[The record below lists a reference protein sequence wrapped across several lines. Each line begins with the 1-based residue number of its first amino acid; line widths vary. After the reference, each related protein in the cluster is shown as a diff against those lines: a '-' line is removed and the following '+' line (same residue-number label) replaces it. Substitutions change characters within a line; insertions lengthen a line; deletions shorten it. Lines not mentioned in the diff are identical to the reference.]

1 MALVRSLN
9 SGVSAM
15 QQLQQQMDVIG
26 NNIANANT
34 TGYKAARVAF
44 EDSFSQTLRAASP
57 GTATRSN
64 TAPVQVG
71 TGVNTSA
78 IQSNFSQGATAVTG
92 NTGNKGAEDL
102 FIHGNGFFVVRDPI
116 NGNQYVSRAGDFH
129 FDEQGYLLTQNN
141 FRVQGYSETAA
152 IATPDTLNTSVIGDL
167 RLTDPSRSSPIS
179 KYNIDTQGIIN
190 VTLADDS
197 HFVRGQVLLQNFQS
211 PDALVKEGNNL
222 YSGLIA
228 AGPLGGATPTP
239 AAPGAANGLGTIQ
252 AGALELSNIDLANEF
267 ANLITTQRSFQASAK
282 IITTSDEM
290 LQDVINLKR

>member
-1 MALVRSLN
+1 
-9 SGVSAM
+9 M

>member
-9 SGVSAM
+9 SGVSGM
-15 QQLQQQMDVIG
+15 QQLQQAMDVIG

-34 TGYKAARVAF
+34 TGYKVARVSF

-57 GTATRSN
+57 GTATSSN
-64 TAPVQVG
+64 SAPVQVG

-78 IQSNFSQGATAVTG
+78 IQTIFSQGASAVTG
-92 NTGNKGAEDL
+92 NTGNGDAEDL
-102 FIHGNGFFVVRDPI
+102 FISGNGYFVVRDPL

-129 FDEQGYLLTQNN
+129 FDEKGYLVTHNN
-141 FRVQGYSETAA
+141 FHVQGYSETAA
-152 IATPDTLNTSVIGDL
+152 TATPDTPNTSIIGDL
-167 RLTDPSRSSPIS
+167 RLTDPSRTSPIS
-179 KYNIDTQGIIN
+179 SYNIDEQGLIN
-190 VTLADDS
+190 VTLADGS
-197 HFVRGQVLLQNFQS
+197 HFVRGQILLQRFQS
-211 PDALVKEGNNL
+211 PQALVKEGNNL
-222 YSGLIA
+222 FSGLIA
-228 AGPLGGATPTP
+228 AGPLGGATPIP

-267 ANLITTQRSFQASAK
+267 ANLITTQRSFQANAK

>member
-78 IQSNFSQGATAVTG
+78 IQSNFSQGASAVTG

-167 RLTDPSRSSPIS
+167 RLT
-179 KYNIDTQGIIN
+179 
-190 VTLADDS
+190 
-197 HFVRGQVLLQNFQS
+197 
-211 PDALVKEGNNL
+211 
-222 YSGLIA
+222 
-228 AGPLGGATPTP
+228 
-239 AAPGAANGLGTIQ
+239 
-252 AGALELSNIDLANEF
+252 
-267 ANLITTQRSFQASAK
+267 
-282 IITTSDEM
+282 
-290 LQDVINLKR
+290 

>member
-1 MALVRSLN
+1 
-9 SGVSAM
+9 M

-78 IQSNFSQGATAVTG
+78 IQSNFSQGASAVTG

>member
-1 MALVRSLN
+1 
-9 SGVSAM
+9 M
-15 QQLQQQMDVIG
+15 QQLQQEMDVIG

-34 TGYKAARVAF
+34 TGYKSARVAF

-64 TAPVQVG
+64 TAPVQIG

-78 IQSNFSQGATAVTG
+78 IQSNFSQGASAVTG

-102 FIHGNGFFVVRDPI
+102 FIHGNGFFVVNDPL

-129 FDEQGYLLTQNN
+129 FDTQGYLLTQNN

-152 IATPDTLNTSVIGDL
+152 TATPDTLNTSVIGDL
-167 RLTDPSRSSPIS
+167 RLTDPSRSSPIT
-179 KYNIDTQGIIN
+179 KYNIDAQGVIN
-190 VTLADDS
+190 VTLADGS
-197 HFVRGQVLLQNFQS
+197 QFVRGQILLQNFQS

-239 AAPGAANGLGTIQ
+239 AAPGATNGLGTIQ

-267 ANLITTQRSFQASAK
+267 ANLIITQRSFQASAK